1 VHPAKDE
8 KDVVVETPPEDVD
21 APEAETETPEK
32 V

>member
-8 KDVVVETPPEDVD
+8 KDVVETPPEDVD